1 MAESRRAR
9 VERRTSETSIYLELV
24 LDGQGV
30 SEISTGIPFLDH
42 MLSLMARH
50 GMLDMR
56 LEALGDL
63 EVDQHHTVEDI
74 GLTLGRAIKEALGDK
89 AGINRYGWCLLPM
102 DESLCLTALDMSGR
116 PHLTYRAELP
126 GHLISDYDPSTL
138 EEFLKA
144 LVNEGG
150 ITLHLQVLAGEN
162 PHHVIESIFKALGR
176 ALRMAVE
183 PDPRN
188 GAIPSTKGTL

>member
-1 MAESRRAR
+1 MSQSRRAQ
-9 VERRTSETSIYLELV
+9 VERKTSETAISLELS
-24 LDGQGV
+24 LDGQGQ
-30 SEISTGIPFLDH
+30 SQIATGIPFFDH
-42 MLSLMARH
+42 MLTLMARH
-50 GMLDMR
+50 GMLDIS
-56 LEALGDL
+56 LQAAGDL

-74 GLTLGRAIKEALGDK
+74 GLTLGKALKEALGDK

-102 DESLCLTALDMSGR
+102 DESLCLAALDLSGR
-116 PHLTYRAELP
+116 PHLSYRAEMP
-126 GHLISDYDPSTL
+126 GQLISDFDPSTL

-150 ITLHLQVLAGEN
+150 MTLHLQVLAGEN

-176 ALRMAVE
+176 CLRMAVE

-188 GAIPSTKGTL
+188 GDIPSTKGTL

>member
-1 MAESRRAR
+1 MPEPRGAHIER
-9 VERRTSETSIYLELV
+9 VTSETSVELTLL
-24 LDGQGV
+24 LDGTGQ

-42 MLSLMARH
+42 MLSLLSRH
-50 GMLDMR
+50 GMLDIK
-56 LEALGDL
+56 LAASGDL

-74 GLTLGRAIKEALGDK
+74 GLTLGKALREALGDK
-89 AGINRYGWCLLPM
+89 SGIARYGWCLLPM
-102 DESLCLTALDMSGR
+102 DEALCLAALDLSGR
-116 PHLTYRAELP
+116 PHLSYEAELP
-126 GHLISDYDPSTL
+126 GQLISDYDPSTL

-150 ITLHLQVLAGEN
+150 ITLHIKVLAGEN

-176 ALRMAVE
+176 SLRLAVE

-188 GAIPSTKGTL
+188 TGIPSTKGTL